1 MKHKYTKNKINIYI
15 LMVSFILLML
25 VTIVLTAASRTGSM
39 ENLIAYTGS
48 DSIAITDGW
57 KNTSGQDISIRDLRY
72 FNADG
77 YTPYVFHRTLPE
89 ELPENMDLG
98 FLTKDAGFAVFVADG
113 SSEPLTQIDYDL
125 VTEENNSVTT
135 EFKTALNRFV
145 YHDAETYGLTE
156 VLSVYC
162 GVGTGIGTKG
172 MGNSLHT
179 MNIGDYAGKELY
191 IALFPVYESSKI
203 SHLQLQNAQYFTQS
217 MIRGTF
223 IGFILSLVLVIMAN
237 AILTMSLFMDAIS
250 KKIYMPLGLLIMDV
264 GLWSLLSSRTFDF
277 VLGTSEFTNT
287 MGFYLL
293 MLVPIFGS
301 IFLDTFTYR
310 CHRSVAAVVCPATIV
325 YIILAAVSN
334 YAGWYDLYETKILTD
349 LLIFIV
355 SLVAVY
361 LFIKDIH
368 FRREYNFQKI
378 HSITIIN
385 LVITMV
391 CGLLDVARNLSIV
404 MLDGAQDN
412 AFFVRIGVSIL
423 CLGILLDIYSGY
435 VSQHKK
441 ASLAVTFKD
450 IAFLDELTGIGN
462 RSAFARYEMELEALI
477 KELSAK
483 ADDSQSIIYASLDLN
498 DLKYVNDNLGHAIGD
513 VYIKTAARILRT
525 SFHSANIYRVG
536 GDEFSL
542 FIVGK
547 DARGDYEGGLKR
559 MLRAQEEYN
568 RTANSGIRMEFAY
581 GVSEWR
587 YFDMRTLH
595 QLEVD
600 ADKAM
605 YAKKRE
611 MKIERGTLD
620 RR

>member
-1 MKHKYTKNKINIYI
+1 MKRNHTKNKVNIYI

-25 VTIVLTAASRTGSM
+25 VTVVLAAAGRTGSM

-57 KNTSGQDISIRDLRY
+57 KNTSGQDVSIQNLKY

-125 VTEENNSVTT
+125 VTEENNPVTT
-135 EFKTALNRFV
+135 DFKTALNRFV
-145 YHDAETYGLTE
+145 YHNAETYGLTE
-156 VLSVYC
+156 TLSVYC
-162 GVGTGIGTKG
+162 GIGTGIGTKG

-179 MNIGDYAGKELY
+179 MDIGDYAGKELY

-203 SHLQLQNAQYFTQS
+203 SHLLLQNAQYFTQG
-217 MIRGTF
+217 MIRGTI
-223 IGFILSLVLVIMAN
+223 IGFVLSLVLVIMAN
-237 AILTMSLFMDAIS
+237 AILTMSLFMDAVS

-264 GLWSLLSSRTFDF
+264 GLWSLLSSRMFDF

-287 MGFYLL
+287 IGFYLL

-310 CHRSVAAVVCPATIV
+310 QHRSVSAVVCPAMIV
-325 YIILAAVSN
+325 YIIAAAISN
-334 YAGWYDLYETKILTD
+334 YAGWYDLYETKIITD
-349 LLIFIV
+349 FLIFIV
-355 SLVAVY
+355 NLVAVY
-361 LFIKDIH
+361 LFLKDIH
-368 FRREYNFQKI
+368 FRKEYNFQKI

-391 CGLLDVARNLSIV
+391 CGLLDVARSLSVI
-404 MLDGAQDN
+404 MLDGVQDN

-423 CLGILLDIYSGY
+423 CLGILLDIYTGY

-462 RSAFARYEMELEALI
+462 RSAFARCEAELEALI

-483 ADDSQSIIYASLDLN
+483 ADDTQSIIYASMDLN

-542 FIVGK
+542 FITGK

-559 MLRAQEEYN
+559 MLRAQDEYN

-581 GVSEWR
+581 GASEWR

-611 MKIERGTLD
+611 MKVERGVLD